1 MNGRQQNDT
10 KTMRTAMTM
19 LFAFWAMVATAQPVY
34 EFAAIPASARVAAMG
49 GVPLAIAEPDL
60 GIAVTN
66 PTFLP
71 YIDNQKVAVDYV
83 NYIAD
88 ISIGHASYCFQD
100 SRVPGTMAV
109 GIQYMNGG
117 KNTRY
122 DVYGNKAG
130 SFSTN
135 EYAFHLSYGRR
146 FDSCFAIGA
155 TLKSVLSFVAGYS
168 SFGLMA
174 DISASYTFNEG
185 RTAASAQLRNAGSQI
200 IAYDEHYGRVPFE
213 ALMSFSHQLEH
224 APFRFSMVLQQLQKP
239 RLNADSKNSAELGS
253 EVERDNITLPK
264 FADNILRHC
273 VFGIEAFPGKQFNLR
288 MGFNYKRRQELK
300 LKDAPGMAGMSLG
313 FGLRLKRFSVE
324 YAHARYTLSGAS
336 NHFSVVLNL
345 ASLSI

>member
-1 MNGRQQNDT
+1 MKRWGFSIGFFSRFCLSA
-10 KTMRTAMTM
+10 MTAMFCLT
-19 LFAFWAMVATAQPVY
+19 AAAQPVY

-49 GVPLAIAEPDL
+49 GVPLAITEPDL
-60 GIAVTN
+60 GIAATN

-71 YIDNQKVAVDYV
+71 YIENQKVAADYV

-100 SRVPGTMAV
+100 NRVPGTMAV
-109 GIQYMNGG
+109 GIQYLNGG

-122 DVYGNKAG
+122 DVFGNEAG

-146 FDSCFAIGA
+146 FDSCLAIGA
-155 TLKSVLSFVAGYS
+155 TLKPVLSFVAGYS
-168 SFGLMA
+168 SVGLMA

-185 RTAASAQLRNAGSQI
+185 RTAASALLRNAGSQI
-200 IAYDEHYGRVPFE
+200 TAYDEHYGRVPFD
-213 ALMSFSHQLEH
+213 ASIAVSHQLEH
-224 APFRFSMVLQQLQKP
+224 APFRLSLVLQQLQKP
-239 RLNADSKNSAELGS
+239 RLNADSKNSTEPGS
-253 EVERDNITLPK
+253 EVERDNITLPS

-288 MGFNYKRRQELK
+288 VGFNYNRRQELK

-336 NHFSVVLNL
+336 NHFSVVVNVR
-345 ASLSI
+345 

>member
-1 MNGRQQNDT
+1 MSSRSSIGFFRLLCLS
-10 KTMRTAMTM
+10 AMTV
-19 LFAFWAMVATAQPVY
+19 LLCSTVTAQPVY
-34 EFAAIPASARVAAMG
+34 EFAAIPASARVAALG
-49 GVPLAIAEPDL
+49 GVPLAITEPDL

-71 YIDNQKVAVDYV
+71 YIENQKAAADFV

-88 ISIGHASYCFQD
+88 ISIGHASYCFQN

-109 GIQYMNGG
+109 GIHYLNGG

-122 DVYGNKAG
+122 DNFGSEAG

-155 TLKSVLSFVAGYS
+155 TLKPVLSFVAGYS
-168 SFGLMA
+168 SVGLMA

-200 IAYDEHYGRVPFE
+200 TAYDEHYGRVPFE

-224 APFRFSMVLQQLQKP
+224 APFRVSVVLQQLQKP
-239 RLNADSKNSAELGS
+239 RLNADSKNSPEQGS
-253 EVERDNITLPK
+253 EVERDNITLPS
-264 FADNILRHC
+264 FADNMLRHC
-273 VFGIEAFPGKQFNLR
+273 VFGLEAFPGKQFNLR
-288 MGFNYKRRQELK
+288 VGFNYKRRQELK

-324 YAHARYTLSGAS
+324 YAHARYTQAGAS
-336 NHFSVVLNL
+336 NHFSVLVNVR
-345 ASLSI
+345 